1 MGNVTDLKVIDGDPC
16 IGREILQHGN
26 EELQAAVPVTEQQ
39 HHTDE
44 VEDAHEH
51 AGYTEKLAT

>member
-1 MGNVTDLKVIDGDPC
+1 MSDLKVVDGDPC
-16 IGREILQHGN
+16 VRREILQHWN

-51 AGYTEKLAT
+51 AGYAQKLST